1 MNCAEVFDGNAVELS
16 NIATNFKSRVLKVKV
31 TSTRAAKGSIG
42 RIDTAINAVNKQR
55 AKLGSTSTRIDH
67 AVNNLINISANLS
80 VGRGRL
86 EDADFA
92 VETTN
97 LARVQLLQ
105 QAATAMMAQANA
117 SKQGVLSLLEG

>member
-1 MNCAEVFDGNAVELS
+1 MELF
-16 NIATNFKSRVLKVKV
+16 NIATNFKSRILKVNV
-31 TSTRAAKGSIG
+31 ASTRAAKASIG

-67 AVNNLINISANLS
+67 AVNNLTNISAHLS
-80 VGRGRL
+80 VGKGRL

-97 LARVQLLQ
+97 LTRVQLIQ
-105 QAATAMMAQANA
+105 QAATAMLAQSNA
-117 SKQGVLSLLEG
+117 SKQGVLSLLQG